1 MKKLQNVL
9 YVTIPDCY
17 LSLSGGNVNLLV
29 EQKSIAKVPLNNL
42 EGICTFGYQGISP
55 ALMEECLERKIGL
68 SFFNQYGRFRARV
81 VGTIDGNVILRKTQY
96 RWSDDE
102 HHCLI
107 IAQSFITGKLYN
119 TLHLLKQFRKS
130 HAMRIDLN
138 ALDEV
143 IGYLRDRLSDLKNVS
158 NMESLRGIEGECASR
173 YFRIWDHLILQQ
185 KDSFYFHSRSRRPPM
200 DRTNALLSFAYSLL
214 ANEVTSGL
222 EGVGL
227 DPFVGFM
234 HRDRPGRRSLSLDV
248 MEELRPVMADR
259 FVLNLINRKQIQPDD
274 FIVKENSA
282 CLLTNNGRK
291 KFFQLWQEQKE
302 VMIEHPF
309 LKEKIKWGLLPH
321 VQSLLMARYL
331 RHDLDVYPPFM
342 WRG

>member
-1 MKKLQNVL
+1 MKKLQNVI
-9 YVTIPDCY
+9 YVTIPNCY
-17 LSLSGGNVNLLV
+17 LALSGGNINLIV
-29 EQKSIAKVPLNNL
+29 DQKSIAKVPLNNL
-42 EGICTFGYQGISP
+42 EGICTFGHQGISP
-55 ALMEECLERKIGL
+55 ALMEECLERQIGI
-68 SFFNQYGRFRARV
+68 SFFNQHGRFRARV

-102 HHCLI
+102 QQCLL
-107 IAQSFITGKLYN
+107 IARSFITGKLYN
-119 TLHLLKQFRKS
+119 TVHLLKQFKKS
-130 HAMRIDLN
+130 HPLRMDLKV
-138 ALDEV
+138 LDEV
-143 IGYLRDRLSDLKNVS
+143 IHHLSSRLVELKNVTT
-158 NMESLRGIEGECASR
+158 MESLRGIEGECASR
-173 YFRIWDHLILQQ
+173 YFQIWDHLILQQ
-185 KDSFYFHSRSRRPPM
+185 KESFYFLGRSKRPPM
-200 DRTNALLSFAYSLL
+200 DRSNALLSFAYSLL

-259 FVLNLINRKQIQPDD
+259 FVLNLINRRQLQADD

-282 CLLTNNGRK
+282 CLLTDAGRK

-302 VMIEHPF
+302 VLIEHPF

-321 VQSLLMARYL
+321 VQSLLLARFL